1 VLGWPRVWLALA
13 ASAPLLLAVGRLLP
27 AEGPGLA
34 FRLAGAA
41 GCVLLLPGACPVH
54 FLDLRAS
61 IGVQLAA
68 ALAWSLAAIFTFL
81 VLTFAVGASLSLV
94 VGLLGVATAVGFI
107 LSLRTAGLTPERE
120 DVLAAVALVAV
131 GAVLAGALWWATETI
146 GGSLGPSVSD
156 ALFHLGRIRKLDEL
170 GSLDSIDVMNEIDGE
185 HVHPG
190 YAFPLW
196 HGALALI
203 ARLAG
208 VDPTLVVL
216 YLPAILVPLT
226 LLVTYGAG
234 RALFGSEGG
243 GVATVIGWLALFVLP
258 FGGVGS
264 LQYLA
269 QPGGASRFLLV
280 PAVLALVF
288 AFVADRR
295 PALLACTSACALAL
309 AVIHPT
315 YVVFLA
321 VLLGGFFLAR
331 AVLDGPHD
339 LRRIAAALGALVVP
353 SALFFAWLVQ
363 FVGDTRRS
371 QAQFPQEVETIG
383 SAMRLRPDQLA
394 WGGGTKVVALAAI
407 ALALLAAGRRWAA
420 YVVGGFLALM
430 LIALVPPL
438 FDPFADAISI
448 SQAKRIA
455 SFLPLP
461 FALAG
466 LAVLAGR
473 LRVFGV
479 GAALAAGF
487 AAELA
492 FRAPATGAGWLVW
505 SAAVAAALG
514 LVAFGFARAR
524 APREPGSR
532 WAVLAAIAL
541 ALPAAVSGFAG
552 YERWDNPD
560 PYGLSPGVTAALRT
574 DVDPLAVVLA
584 PSFASYRIV
593 GYAPV
598 RIVVNPHGH
607 VALDDADYDARAQSV
622 QRFFFE
628 PGVTHEEQQAVLDRY
643 SVSWVLVDRS
653 RGTPTL
659 PEGLTRVYADDRYV
673 LYRVDAREEPA

>member
-1 VLGWPRVWLALA
+1 
-13 ASAPLLLAVGRLLP
+13 
-27 AEGPGLA
+27 
-34 FRLAGAA
+34 
-41 GCVLLLPGACPVH
+41 VLLLPGACAIRV
-54 FLDLRAS
+54 LGVRAP

-68 ALAWSLAAIFTFL
+68 ALGWSLAAIFAL
-81 VLTFAVGASLSLV
+81 LALTFAVAASLSLA
-94 VGLLGVATAVGFI
+94 VGLLGLATAVGFVF
-107 LSLRTAGLTPERE
+107 SLRRTGTTPERA
-120 DVLAAVALVAV
+120 DVLAAVGLVAL
-131 GAVLAGALWWATETI
+131 GAALAGALWWATGTI

-170 GSLDSIDVMNEIDGE
+170 GALDSIEVMNEIDGE

-208 VDPTLVVL
+208 VDPTLAVL
-216 YLPAILVPLT
+216 YLPAILVPVA

-243 GVATVIGWLALFVLP
+243 GVATAIGWLALFALP

-280 PAVLALVF
+280 PAVLALAF

-295 PALLACTSACALAL
+295 GALLACVAASAFAV

-315 YVVFLA
+315 YVVFLG

-331 AVLDGPHD
+331 AVLGGERD
-339 LRRIAAALGALVVP
+339 LRRIAAGLGAIVVP
-353 SALFFAWLVQ
+353 AALFFAWLVQ
-363 FVGDTRRS
+363 FVGDIHRS
-371 QAQFPQEVETIG
+371 RARFPQEVETIG
-383 SAMRLRPDQLA
+383 SALRLRPDQLA
-394 WGGGTKVVALAAI
+394 WGGGMKVVALAAMP
-407 ALALLAAGRRWAA
+407 LLFLAAGRRWAA
-420 YVVGGFLALM
+420 YVIGGFLALT
-430 LIALVPPL
+430 LVALVPQL
-438 FDPFADAISI
+438 FDSFADAISI

-466 LAVLAGR
+466 AAVLAGR
-473 LRVFGV
+473 LRILGV
-479 GAALAAGF
+479 GAALAAGL

-505 SAAVAAALG
+505 TAALTAALG
-514 LVAFGFARAR
+514 LAAFAFARAR

-532 WAVLAAIAL
+532 WVVLAAIAM
-541 ALPAAVSGFAG
+541 AAPAAVSGFAG
-552 YERWDNPD
+552 YERWDDPD
-560 PYGLSPGVTAALRT
+560 PYGPSPGLTAALRK
-574 DVDPLAVVLA
+574 DVEPLAVVLA
-584 PSFASYRIV
+584 PSPTSYRVV

-607 VALDDADYDARAQSV
+607 VALDDEDYDERLQSV
-622 QRFFFE
+622 QRFFLE
-628 PGVTHEEQQAVLDRY
+628 PETTVEERRAVLDRY
-643 SVSWVLVDRS
+643 SVSWVLVDRTH
-653 RGTPTL
+653 GTPAF
-659 PEGLTRVYADDRYV
+659 PAGLTKVYADDRYV
-673 LYRVDAREEPA
+673 LYRVGGREEQA

>member
-13 ASAPLLLAVGRLLP
+13 ASAPLLLAFGRLLP

-41 GCVLLLPGACPVH
+41 GCVLLLPGACRVR

-68 ALAWSLAAIFTFL
+68 ALAWSLAAIFAFL

-120 DVLAAVALVAV
+120 DVLSAVALVAV

-170 GSLDSIDVMNEIDGE
+170 GSLDSIDVMNEVDGE

-208 VDPTLVVL
+208 VDATLVVL

-479 GAALAAGF
+479 GAALAAGL

-514 LVAFGFARAR
+514 LFAFGFARAR

-584 PSFASYRIV
+584 PSFTSYRIV

-659 PEGLTRVYADDRYV
+659 PDGLSRVYADDRYV

>member
-1 VLGWPRVWLALA
+1 VLGWPRVWLALS
-13 ASAPLLLAVGRLLP
+13 ASAPLLLALGRLLP

-41 GCVLLLPGACPVH
+41 GCVLLLPGSCIVRVLGVRPP
-54 FLDLRAS
+54 
-61 IGVQLAA
+61 IGAQLAA
-68 ALAWSLAAIFTFL
+68 ALGWSLAAIFAL
-81 VLTFAVGASLSLV
+81 LALTFAVGASLSLV
-94 VGLLGVATAVGFI
+94 VGLLGLATAVGFVFA
-107 LSLRTAGLTPERE
+107 LRTAGTAPERA
-120 DVLAAVALVAV
+120 DVLAAVGLVAV
-131 GAVLAGALWWATETI
+131 GAALAGALWWATGTI

-170 GSLDSIDVMNEIDGE
+170 GDLDSIEVMNEIDGE

-216 YLPAILVPLT
+216 YLPAILVPLA
-226 LLVTYGAG
+226 LLITYGAG

-243 GVATVIGWLALFVLP
+243 GVATTISWLALFAFP

-280 PAVLALVF
+280 PAVLALAF
-288 AFVADRR
+288 AFIADRGG
-295 PALLACTSACALAL
+295 ALLGCVAACAFVV

-315 YVVFLA
+315 YVVFIA

-331 AVLDGPHD
+331 AVLAGERD
-339 LRRIAAALGALVVP
+339 LRRIAAGFAAIVVP
-353 SALFFAWLVQ
+353 ATLFFAWLVQ

-371 QAQFPQEVETIG
+371 PARFPQEVETIG
-383 SAMRLRPDQLA
+383 SALRLRPDQLA
-394 WGGGTKVVALAAI
+394 WGGGMKVVALAAV
-407 ALALLAAGRRWAA
+407 ALALVAAGRRWAA
-420 YVVGGFLALM
+420 FVIGGFLALA
-430 LIALVPPL
+430 LVALVPQL
-438 FDPFADAISI
+438 FDAFADAISI

-466 LAVLAGR
+466 AAMLAGR
-473 LRVFGV
+473 LRIVGV
-479 GAALAAGF
+479 GAALAVGL

-505 SAAVAAALG
+505 GAALAAALG
-514 LVAFGFARAR
+514 LAAFGFLRAR
-524 APREPGSR
+524 APRESGAR
-532 WAVLAAIAL
+532 WAALAAIAV
-541 ALPAAVSGFAG
+541 AAPAAVSGFAG
-552 YERWDNPD
+552 YERWDDPD
-560 PYGLSPGVTAALRT
+560 PYGLSPGLTTALRT
-574 DVDPLAVVLA
+574 DLEPLAVVLA
-584 PSFASYRIV
+584 PSYTSYRVV

-607 VALDDADYDARAQSV
+607 VALEDEDYDERARSV
-622 QRFFFE
+622 QRFFLD
-628 PGVTHEEQQAVLDRY
+628 PQATLEKRQAALDRY
-643 SVSWVLVDRS
+643 SVSWVLVDRT
-653 RGTPTL
+653 RGTPAL
-659 PEGLTRVYADDRYV
+659 PPGLTQVYADDRYV
-673 LYRVDAREEPA
+673 LYRVEAREEQA